1 MAIFSERRGLNAIAV
16 FCVIVKWMAPKGAYR
31 NFWAFFDPLPPSE
44 RKMTSLLIYTMKS
57 LLLILTAFCQPP
69 LPPRLRSSLKYP
81 PLGRGNPPFCGK
93 LSNFKICTKFESG
106 QGIGQ
111 PNGVATGLGL
121 TIPKEKLRLAYTMEF
136 YIKIIYPLIFIIFNI
151 SYWSYYLLYASS

>member
-1 MAIFSERRGLNAIAV
+1 MTPFVGQVQVPFKFSRSHSV
-16 FCVIVKWMAPKGAYR
+16 CY
-31 NFWAFFDPLPPSE
+31 FWSN
-44 RKMTSLLIYTMKS
+44 TSLYS
-57 LLLILTAFCQPP
+57 FLLCWCKDKHPSFLSF
-69 LPPRLRSSLKYP
+69 SSS
-81 PLGRGNPPFCGK
+81 LGRGNQPFCEK
-93 LSNFKICTKFESG
+93 LYNFKVCTKFESG

-111 PNGVATGLGL
+111 PNGVATGPGL